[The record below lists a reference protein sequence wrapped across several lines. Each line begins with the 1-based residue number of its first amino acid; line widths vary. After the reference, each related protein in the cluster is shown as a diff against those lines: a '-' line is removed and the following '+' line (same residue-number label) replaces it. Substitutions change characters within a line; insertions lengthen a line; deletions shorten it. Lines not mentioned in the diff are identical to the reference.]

1 VKFDAFFENVTF
13 HEVAHGLGIKNT
25 LKTKQNLRQA
35 LKEMYSPIEEAKAD
49 IMGLYLVDELHKQGE
64 LNEGDVYENYL
75 TFFAGIFRSVRFGA
89 ASAHGRANMLC
100 LNHFAENGVFTRDAN
115 GVYTVDVEKMKKAV
129 RDLVAK
135 ILVLQGNGDY
145 AAAKKWVD
153 TKSLIDP
160 VLQSDLDRIAEANIP
175 RDIYFK
181 QGKKVMGL
189 K

>member
-1 VKFDAFFENVTF
+1 
-13 HEVAHGLGIKNT
+13 
-25 LKTKQNLRQA
+25 
-35 LKEMYSPIEEAKAD
+35 
-49 IMGLYLVDELHKQGE
+49 MGLYLVDELRKQGE
-64 LNEGDVYENYL
+64 MSEGDVQNNYL
-75 TFFAGIFRSVRFGA
+75 TFFAGIFRSIRFGA

-100 LNHFAENGVFTRDAN
+100 LNHFADNKVFTRDEN
-115 GVYTVDVEKMKKAV
+115 GVYTVDVVKMQKAV
-129 RDLVAK
+129 RDLVEK

-145 AAAKKWVD
+145 AAAKKWINEK
-153 TKSLIDP
+153 TTIGP